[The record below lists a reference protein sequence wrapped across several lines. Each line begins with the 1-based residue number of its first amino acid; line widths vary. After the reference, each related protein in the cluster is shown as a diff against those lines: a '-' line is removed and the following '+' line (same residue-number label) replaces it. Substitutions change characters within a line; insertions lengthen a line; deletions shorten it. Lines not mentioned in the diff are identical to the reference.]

1 MYRGRGYQIVWSRN
15 FHPPAKAVESVP
27 FGQRIKAPM
36 SSVEANDRGGRDAGM
51 GLEQQVPIVDTWAG
65 QPISLRS
72 CRMFAASTVD
82 RGFSVRRC
90 SFSRRFGERPR
101 LGTQSGW
108 SCQSCG
114 DVIVPK
120 AFGLVRA
127 DNSLGSKSSK
137 RVQCGEPTSV
147 LLSFSGCCS

>member
-1 MYRGRGYQIVWSRN
+1 
-15 FHPPAKAVESVP
+15 
-27 FGQRIKAPM
+27 M

-90 SFSRRFGERPR
+90 SFSRRFE
-101 LGTQSGW
+101 
-108 SCQSCG
+108 
-114 DVIVPK
+114 
-120 AFGLVRA
+120 
-127 DNSLGSKSSK
+127 NSLGWAPSLDGPASLAGMSLFRK
-137 RVQCGEPTSV
+137 
-147 LLSFSGCCS
+147 LLDWFERTTL